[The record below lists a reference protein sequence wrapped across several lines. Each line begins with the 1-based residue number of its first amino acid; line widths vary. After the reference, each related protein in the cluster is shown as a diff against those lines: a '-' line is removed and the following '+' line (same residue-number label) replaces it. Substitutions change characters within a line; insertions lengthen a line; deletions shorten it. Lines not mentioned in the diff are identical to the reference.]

1 VEQTPCPAYHPLN
14 GKGTEEMIDY
24 LTTPTH
30 ILPPLFLF
38 VLFLRFI
45 WIIRDWIEGSA
56 ARRVRFDADFAEMRS
71 DLTEVKASAQATLA
85 TLVDLRIHFDAVAGK
100 LDATADRIDAAV
112 TRMDAPKLR
121 IVPAAE

>member
-1 VEQTPCPAYHPLN
+1 MT
-14 GKGTEEMIDY
+14 DY
-24 LTTPTH
+24 ILTTPPY

-71 DLTEVKASAQATLA
+71 DMAEVKASAQTTLDA
-85 TLVDLRIHFDAVAGK
+85 LVDLRTHFDAVAGK
-100 LDATADRIDAAV
+100 LDKTADRLDAAV
-112 TRMDAPKLR
+112 TRLEAPKLR